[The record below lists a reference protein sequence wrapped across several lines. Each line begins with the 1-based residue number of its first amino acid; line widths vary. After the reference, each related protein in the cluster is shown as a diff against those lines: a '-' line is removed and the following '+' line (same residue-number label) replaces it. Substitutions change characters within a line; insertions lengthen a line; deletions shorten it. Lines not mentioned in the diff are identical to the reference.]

1 MEGLIPKLLAVDP
14 GLNAGWA
21 LFRLGKLVACGLYRG
36 KHVAETVE
44 AIQQDPFYDLD
55 TLVVERPQA
64 YSALKSKADP
74 NDLITLALVAGA
86 AIGAHGWHHLRT
98 PSPAEWKGQTPKEIH
113 HPRIL
118 AALAPA
124 ELEILELV
132 KAPASLQ
139 HNVRDA
145 VGLGLWAHGR
155 RTA

>member
-1 MEGLIPKLLAVDP
+1 VIAKLLAVDP

-21 LFRLGKLVACGLYRG
+21 LFRLGKLVDCGLYRG
-36 KHVAETVE
+36 KHLAETVE
-44 AIQQDPFYDLD
+44 AIQAASVFDLEE
-55 TLVVERPQA
+55 LVVERPQA
-64 YSALKSKADP
+64 YNALRSKADP

-86 AIGAHGWHHLRT
+86 AMGAHGWHRLRT

-113 HPRIL
+113 QPRIL
-118 AALAPA
+118 AALEPA
-124 ELEILELV
+124 ELAVLERV